1 VSTPRKE
8 RSYNLVGLV
17 VLVTLLNIGVAAALP
32 AWSHIVKHDK
42 EEELIFRGLQYAE
55 AIRVFQV
62 RFGRAPTSLQE
73 LLKTK
78 PRSVRQ
84 LWHNPM
90 REDGRWGLI
99 PVGQAL
105 GVPGVQQP
113 GAPQSGQ
120 GQGDKGGESNG
131 QNARPGQPP
140 GVILSAP
147 FDDKTF
153 GTPAGSGVGFRGVFN
168 PEGSEAI
175 HSFLAKESTR
185 EWQFTVEL
193 ISAIQAGTPDNP
205 AFVRPFLAKDIGKP
219 WPPGVTPPGN
229 QPSSDPRPGGPAG
242 HPTARNPDGTVP
254 GHPTIRPPEPQQP
267 QDQ

>member
-1 VSTPRKE
+1 VSVPKNE

-62 RFGRAPTSLQE
+62 RFGRAPSSLQE

-84 LWHNPM
+84 LWRNPM

-105 GVPGVQQP
+105 GVPGVPQP
-113 GAPQSGQ
+113 GQGGNKDEDGDGQ
-120 GQGDKGGESNG
+120 V
-131 QNARPGQPP
+131 ARPGQRP

-147 FDDKTF
+147 FDEKGF

-175 HSFLAKESTR
+175 HSFLAKDSTS

-193 ISAIQAGTPDNP
+193 VSAIQAGSPDNP
-205 AFVRPFLAKDIGKP
+205 SYVRPFLAKDIGKP

-229 QPSSDPRPGGPAG
+229 QPSSDPRPGGVPG
-242 HPTARNPDGTVP
+242 HPTARNPDGTVA
-254 GHPTIRPPEPQQP
+254 GHPTARPTPDPQQQP